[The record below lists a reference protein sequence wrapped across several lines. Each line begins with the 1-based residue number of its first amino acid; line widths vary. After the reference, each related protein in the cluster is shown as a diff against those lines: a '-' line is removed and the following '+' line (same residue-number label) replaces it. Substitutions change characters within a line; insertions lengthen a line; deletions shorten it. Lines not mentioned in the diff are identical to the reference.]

1 MKKSNFGSEGEL
13 AACAYIESLGMKIL
27 RRNFNAPGGEAD
39 IIAADDRYICF
50 IEVKYRSFNTI
61 ELMKSVSRKKQ
72 LRVIKSAE
80 KYIIETD
87 CRLQPRFDVIITG
100 EGLDIEYIANAYG
113 GSCI

>member
-13 AACAYIESLGMKIL
+13 AACAYIESLGMKII
-27 RRNFNAPGGEAD
+27 RRNFKAPGGEAD

-87 CRLQPRFDVIITG
+87 CRLQPRYPI
-100 EGLDIEYIANAYG
+100 NM
-113 GSCI
+113 